1 MQTAKCPVCNSDV
14 IIEEDAFKGDLAECV
29 NCGAELEIIS
39 LHPLQIAI
47 IESDLDEDFAGRTDE
62 EET

>member
-1 MQTAKCPVCNSDV
+1 MQTAKCPVCNSDI
-14 IIEEDAFKGDLAECV
+14 IIEEEAFKGDLAGCV

-47 IESDLDEDFAGRTDE
+47 VESDLDEELAGQTDE
-62 EET
+62 EEV